1 MPLPQGFVLEQ
12 SGMNL
17 PAGFQIEKP
26 APEKGNMYTQSAQ
39 DIQYSPEG
47 IPLNTSSY
55 GSENPYQKT
64 EKALTAAV
72 SLPINMATGTAKN
85 VGGVAQMVDRYFGGG
100 GKTADQFVNA
110 INQIEGG
117 TQAASGDTG
126 GMINAVGSAVGQ
138 AAPWMTGGFGVIP
151 SLAKAT
157 ERGFV
162 TGVGSALATPEQVGL
177 TPQQFEDAKK
187 KNIMLQA
194 GLGATL
200 PVAGKLIGTGY
211 NAVKG
216 ALEPF
221 YESGKNA
228 ILGRALREFSG
239 GEADKAIANLK
250 NAPEYVKGSMPT
262 VGQAAGVPSLAA
274 LENSVM
280 ASSTQA
286 KNLLAGTK
294 AAQDQA
300 RVNALENIATPTR
313 LGKYAEIQERLGNEL
328 YKDALKPINLGTLS
342 AKTQAEIDSL
352 IKRPAIADAMEKAR
366 INAANKNIPIDD
378 PAGSMTGL
386 HQTKMALDREIKGVQ
401 AKLERDN
408 AGSTSAELDALNTA
422 KTDLLKFMEKVSP
435 EYKIARETYARV
447 SKPVE
452 QLEKI
457 QGIAKSSVSP
467 QSDAIKA
474 GQFMNNLEKLKN
486 EGVLSDAQYKRLS
499 NIAEDIKR
507 STKAEAAGRGT
518 GSDTAQKL
526 AYANMLNMSGI
537 PNALRNFGPTQ
548 VVGNWIGRAA
558 DLGYGRQN
566 KELQQRLAETMVN
579 PAQAARLMEQAAPRT
594 AIFSPKTEQ
603 AKQLAKILMMQ
614 TTGQAFQGE

>member
-1 MPLPQGFVLEQ
+1 MALPQGFVLET
-12 SGMNL
+12 GMNL

-26 APEKGNMYTQSAQ
+26 APERGNLYSQSSQ

-47 IPLNTSSY
+47 VPLNTSSY
-55 GSENPYQKT
+55 GSANPYQKT
-64 EKALTAAV
+64 EKALTSAV
-72 SLPINMATGTAKN
+72 SLPINMATGVAKN

-100 GKTADQFVNA
+100 GKNADQFVNA

-117 TQAASGDTG
+117 TQAASGDYG
-126 GMINAVGSAVGQ
+126 GMVNAVGSAVGQ
-138 AAPWMTGGFGVIP
+138 AAPWLATGGGVIP
-151 SLAKAT
+151 SLAKAI

-162 TGVGSALATPEQVGL
+162 TGTASALATPEEVGL

-187 KNIMLQA
+187 KNIMLQG
-194 GLGATL
+194 GLGVAM

-250 NAPEYVKGSMPT
+250 NAPEYVKGSLPT

-286 KNLLAGTK
+286 KNLLAGAK
-294 AAQDQA
+294 SAQEQA
-300 RVNALENIATPTR
+300 RVNALEGIATPTR
-313 LGKYAEIQERLGNEL
+313 LAKYTNLQERLGEEL
-328 YKDALKPINLGTLS
+328 YKDALKPLNLGQLTPQLES
-342 AKTQAEIDSL
+342 EVKGLIKTPAIKEAMDQAKT
-352 IKRPAIADAMEKAR
+352 
-366 INAANKNIPIDD
+366 NAANRGIDITD
-378 PAGSMTGL
+378 PAGSMRGL
-386 HQTKMALDREIKGVQ
+386 HETKMALDEQIAAVK
-401 AKLERDN
+401 AKLERDGRG
-408 AGSTSAELDALNTA
+408 AKSAELDGLNKA
-422 KTDLLKFMEKVSP
+422 KDRLLGFIETVSP
-435 EYKIARETYARV
+435 EYKVARETYARV

-452 QLEKI
+452 QLQTI
-457 QGIAKSSVSP
+457 QGLASGSVS
-467 QSDAIKA
+467 QLKDNIKA
-474 GQFMNNLEKLKN
+474 GQFVNNLEKLKK
-486 EGVLSDAQYKRLS
+486 EGVLSDAQFSRLN
-499 NIAEDIKR
+499 NIVQDIKR
-507 STKAEAAGRGT
+507 VDKAESAGRGT

-526 AYANMLNMSGI
+526 AYSNMLNMSGI
-537 PNALRNFGPTQ
+537 PNALRNFGPAQT
-548 VVGNWIGRAA
+548 VGNILSRVA
-558 DLGYGRQN
+558 DTGYGRAN
-566 KELQQRLAETMVN
+566 RELQLKLAETMVN
-579 PAQAARLMEQAAPRT
+579 PAQAARLMEQAAPKT
-594 AIFSPKTEQ
+594 AVSSPKTEQ

>member
-1 MPLPQGFVLEQ
+1 MPLPQGFVLET
-12 SGMNL
+12 GMNL

-26 APEKGNMYTQSAQ
+26 APEMGNMYSQSAQ

-47 IPLNTSSY
+47 MPLNTSFY

-64 EKALTAAV
+64 EKALTSAV
-72 SLPINMATGTAKN
+72 SLPINMATGVAKN
-85 VGGVAQMVDRYFGGG
+85 VGGVAQMVDRHFGS

-117 TQAASGDTG
+117 TQAASGNTG

-138 AAPWMTGGFGVIP
+138 AAPWMAGGFGVIP

-162 TGVGSALATPEQVGL
+162 TGVGSALATPEQIGL
-177 TPQQFEDAKK
+177 TPQQFEEAKK

-216 ALEPF
+216 AIEPF

-250 NAPEYVKGSMPT
+250 NAPEYVKGSLPT

-300 RVNALENIATPTR
+300 RVNALQGIATPTR
-313 LGKYAEIQERLGNEL
+313 LGKYQDLQQRLGDEL
-328 YKDALKPINLGTLS
+328 YKDAIKPLNLGKLS
-342 AKTQAEIDSL
+342 DEMTTEIKGLVKT
-352 IKRPAIADAMEKAR
+352 PAIKDAMEQAKT
-366 INAANKNIPIDD
+366 NAANRGIDIAD
-378 PAGSMTGL
+378 PAGSMRGL
-386 HQTKMALDREIKGVQ
+386 HETKMALDEQIAVVK
-401 AKLERDN
+401 AKLERDGRG
-408 AGSTSAELDALNTA
+408 AKSAELDGLNKA
-422 KTDLLKFMEKVSP
+422 KDRLLGFIENVSP
-435 EYKIARETYARV
+435 EYKVARETYARV

-452 QLEKI
+452 QLQSI
-457 QGIAKSSVSP
+457 QNLAKGSVSELK
-467 QSDAIKA
+467 DNIKA
-474 GQFMNNLEKLKN
+474 GQFVNNLQKLKS
-486 EGVLSDAQYKRLS
+486 EGILSDAQVKRLT
-499 NIAEDIKR
+499 NIVDDIKR
-507 STKAEAAGRGT
+507 VDKAEAAGRGT

-526 AYANMLNMSGI
+526 AYNNMLNMAGI

-548 VVGNWIGRAA
+548 AIGNFVGRIA
-558 DLGYGRQN
+558 DAGYGRAN
-566 KELQQRLAETMVN
+566 RELQQKLAETMVN

-594 AIFSPKTEQ
+594 ALSSPKTEQ
-603 AKQLAKILMMQ
+603 SKQLAKLLMMQ
-614 TTGQAFQGE
+614 TTGQAFQGD